1 MASTGR
7 TVLRILGA
15 LAGIVL
21 VVSGIGFAGIP
32 TYNEL
37 QKRQQVS
44 NAEPVNATVLDTTV
58 DRHVERE
65 RGETTTEYRVRVTYR
80 YAHEGETFRSNDVV
94 PPGTGGAGAVVE
106 GTQTEAEQVAAR
118 YEPNETVTAYY
129 LPSDPSVAFLERQTS
144 SPALLAIP
152 IGFGLVFEVVGGAL
166 LAASAGILSIPRY

>member
-7 TVLRILGA
+7 TVLRVLGA
-15 LAGIVL
+15 LAGVVL
-21 VVSGIGFAGIP
+21 VVSGIGVAGVP

-58 DRHVERE
+58 DRHVQRE

-80 YAHEGETFRSNDVV
+80 YAHGGETYRSDDVT
-94 PPGTGGAGAVVE
+94 PPGAGGAGAVVE
-106 GTQTEAEQVAAR
+106 GTQPDAEQVAAR

-129 LPSDPSVAFLERQTS
+129 LPSDPSVAFLERHTA
-144 SPALLAIP
+144 PLALLALP
-152 IGFGLVFEVVGGAL
+152 IGFGVVLVVVGGVL
-166 LAASAGILSIPRY
+166 LAASAGLLSTVRY